1 MNLHS
6 VTTDLVNP
14 LGHDAAV
21 RLHLLHSAMRLRSL
35 FRRALNLNVTTIWS
49 SLWDQLHSQ
58 GTPTKHIKIDDE
70 ECHSDKNYTSTFKQH
85 TTIVSILK
93 MLFLLLSAI
102 LLLVVIIAYTVYKP
116 PTALVRF
123 FQWYNPDVLFH
134 VPLPASS
141 KTIALSFD
149 DAPSTHTARIL
160 DLLQEHNFK
169 ATFFIIGSQTARY
182 PQLLRRI
189 VEEGHELGNHAWND
203 EPSFQLPLSELE
215 RQIGGVEAILPVNR
229 NGAKY
234 FRPGSG
240 FFNQGMVE
248 LMGRLGYRM
257 VLGSIYPHDPQIHHP
272 RMNAKHVLSMLKPG
286 GIVIMHDRRDYSA
299 EQVELVLKG
308 LREKGWQGMSVG
320 GLLEF
325 ASGKA
330 S

>member
-1 MNLHS
+1 M
-6 VTTDLVNP
+6 
-14 LGHDAAV
+14 
-21 RLHLLHSAMRLRSL
+21 
-35 FRRALNLNVTTIWS
+35 
-49 SLWDQLHSQ
+49 
-58 GTPTKHIKIDDE
+58 
-70 ECHSDKNYTSTFKQH
+70 
-85 TTIVSILK
+85 
-93 MLFLLLSAI
+93 
-102 LLLVVIIAYTVYKP
+102 
-116 PTALVRF
+116 
-123 FQWYNPDVLFH
+123 
-134 VPLPASS
+134 
-141 KTIALSFD
+141 
-149 DAPSTHTARIL
+149 
-160 DLLQEHNFK
+160 
-169 ATFFIIGSQTARY
+169 
-182 PQLLRRI
+182 
-189 VEEGHELGNHAWND
+189 
-203 EPSFQLPLSELE
+203 SELE